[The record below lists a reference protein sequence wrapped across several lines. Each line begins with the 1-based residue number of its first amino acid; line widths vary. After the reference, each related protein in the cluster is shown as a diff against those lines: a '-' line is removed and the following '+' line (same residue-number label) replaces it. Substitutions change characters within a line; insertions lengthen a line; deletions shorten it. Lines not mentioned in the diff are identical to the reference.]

1 MCSISSDADSS
12 NGNLR
17 IAFVVRVYF
26 RLLSA
31 FIALALLAVSGFGVF
46 YVWEKMIVPERQ
58 MEIEIAKIRKRA
70 KKKIDHGAKTYEES
84 VALLSTG
91 ALRGGV
97 EKLHELMKFYDD
109 SEFYAE
115 AKRVVGE
122 INVDRLLSKS
132 VTPGKGEYIVQNG
145 DTLVRIAQRT
155 RSTVGYVIHVN
166 GRMGTGLQKG
176 DQLIVSPLEFSILI
190 SLSEK
195 TLTLS
200 MGAGKFFKEYHLEG
214 YRLPQNSSSEF
225 DTEIKSLI
233 VGSGATLIPVATS
246 RYIAADKEL
255 RCVRRGVPLR
265 SISVSVEKNKYTT
278 GFFLNRGDLEE
289 LALLIR
295 RGTKVHVRK

>member
-1 MCSISSDADSS
+1 MCSISSDVDSS
-12 NGNLR
+12 SGNTR

-31 FIALALLAVSGFGVF
+31 FIALALLAASGFGVF

-58 MEIEIAKIRKRA
+58 MEKEIVEIRKQS
-70 KKKIDHGAKTYEES
+70 KKKIDHGARTYKEA

-132 VTPGKGEYIVQNG
+132 LTPGKREYIVKSG
-145 DTLVRIAQRT
+145 DSLVRIAQRT
-155 RSTVGYVIHVN
+155 KSTVGYVIHVN
-166 GRMGTGLQKG
+166 GRMGAGLQRG

-190 SLSEK
+190 SLPEN
-195 TLTLS
+195 TLTLR

-214 YRLPQNSSSEF
+214 YKLPQNCPSEF
-225 DTEIKSLI
+225 DTEIKTLI
-233 VGSGATLIPVATS
+233 VGSGATLIKVGTS
-246 RYIAADKEL
+246 RYIAATKEL

-265 SISVSVEKNKYTT
+265 PISVDAEKNKYAT
-278 GFFLNRGDLEE
+278 GFFLKRGDMEE

-295 RGTKVHVRK
+295 QGTKVHVRE